1 MITTTI
7 KGLELQF
14 RTESSL
20 FSPRRIDKGTL
31 VLLSAIEFDPE
42 DRVCDLALTGWLWRG
57 GSTW

>member
-7 KGLELQF
+7 KGMELQF

-31 VLLSAIEFDPE
+31 ALLSAVEFDEE
-42 DRVCDLALTGWLWRG
+42 DRFVIWAAAMGLSG
-57 GSTW
+57 